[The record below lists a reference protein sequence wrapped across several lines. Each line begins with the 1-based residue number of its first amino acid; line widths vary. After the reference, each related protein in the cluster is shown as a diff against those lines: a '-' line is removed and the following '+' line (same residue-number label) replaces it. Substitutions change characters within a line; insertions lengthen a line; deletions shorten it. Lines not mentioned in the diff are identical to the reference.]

1 MIESSNK
8 IIDPAPGCEIV
19 TTRVINAARELV
31 YKAWTNPV
39 HLKKWWGPN
48 GFTNTFH
55 EFDLREDGRWSFI
68 MHGPDKK
75 NYPNESIFLKIIEN
89 EFLAFNHISDP
100 RFQVQA
106 IFKEISAGKTE
117 VTFKMVFNTVEECTK
132 IKAFVAGK
140 NEENMDRLEAE
151 LLSMSL

>member
-1 MIESSNK
+1 MDDNNNFFENSNMMESSNK
-8 IIDPAPGCEIV
+8 IIDLAPGCEIV
-19 TTRVINAARELV
+19 TTRIVNAPKALV

-39 HLKKWWGPN
+39 HLIKWWGPN

-55 EFDLREDGRWSFI
+55 EFDLREGGRWSFI

-106 IFKEISAGKTE
+106 RSEERRVGKE
-117 VTFKMVFNTVEECTK
+117 C
-132 IKAFVAGK
+132 
-140 NEENMDRLEAE
+140 
-151 LLSMSL
+151 

>member
-1 MIESSNK
+1 MEASNK

-19 TTRVINAARELV
+19 TSRIINVSRALV

-55 EFDLREDGRWSFI
+55 EFDLREGGKWSFI
-68 MHGPDKK
+68 MHGPDKR
-75 NYPNESIFLKIIEN
+75 NYPNESTFLKIIEN
-89 EFLAFNHISDP
+89 EFFVFNHISP
-100 RFQVQA
+100 PKFQVHA
-106 IFKEISAGKTE
+106 IFKEITADKTGLI
-117 VTFKMVFNTVEECTK
+117 FKMVFNTEEECTK
-132 IKAFVAGK
+132 LRAFVTDK